1 MNSHP
6 LVPQLPGSFSGPLV
20 ILCRR
25 SSLGCSLCV
34 DFCCCAISLVQCLTE
49 LQVSGLRFSRT
60 AVGSARVVCVLSSWS
75 PVTPF
80 GGVAHPRP
88 WSATW
93 LLRWCCL
100 AIACLQVM
108 SFTGSGAAGVSDSL
122 LLWSDFVLEVFG
134 LSPSLDLLV
143 EAMCTARFYR
153 ALFFS

>member
-1 MNSHP
+1 MRGVSEVVYGFLRGSVVNSHP

-20 ILCRR
+20 ILCRQ

-34 DFCCCAISLVQCLTE
+34 DFCCCAISLVQCL
-49 LQVSGLRFSRT
+49 
-60 AVGSARVVCVLSSWS
+60 
-75 PVTPF
+75 
-80 GGVAHPRP
+80 
-88 WSATW
+88 ATW

-134 LSPSLDLLV
+134 LSPSLDLVV
-143 EAMCTARFYR
+143 EAMCTTKVLQSAI
-153 ALFFS
+153 L